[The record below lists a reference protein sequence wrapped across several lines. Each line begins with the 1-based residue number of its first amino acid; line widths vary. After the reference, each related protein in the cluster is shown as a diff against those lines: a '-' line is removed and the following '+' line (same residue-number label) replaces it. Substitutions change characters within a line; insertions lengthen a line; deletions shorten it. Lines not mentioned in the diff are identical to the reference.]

1 MANTTK
7 VTKAMALNAIVSLL
21 KTFGNDTKVGDV
33 SLDDMNAYCEN
44 ELALL
49 AKKKSSTSKA
59 AKANAETRM
68 ALAEIILA
76 TLDTDTKVDNI
87 SLDDMTAYCENELAL
102 LAKKKSST
110 SKAAKANAETRMALA
125 EIILETL
132 ANAGKPMTV
141 SEMQNATDA
150 LRVSADGSP
159 ISNQRIT
166 SVCYALVETSQLVN
180 TKEKKKS
187 YFSIA

>member
-1 MANTTK
+1 MANTVK
-7 VTKAMALNAIVSLL
+7 VTKAMALNAILSILATL
-21 KTFGNDTKVGDV
+21 DTDTKIDNI
-33 SLDDMNAYCEN
+33 SLDDMTAYCEN
-44 ELALL
+44 ELTLL

-68 ALAEIILA
+68 ALAEIIL
-76 TLDTDTKVDNI
+76 D
-87 SLDDMTAYCENELAL
+87 
-102 LAKKKSST
+102 
-110 SKAAKANAETRMALA
+110 
-125 EIILETL
+125 TL

>member
-7 VTKAMALNAIVSLL
+7 VTKAMALNAIISV
-21 KTFGNDTKVGDV
+21 
-33 SLDDMNAYCEN
+33 
-44 ELALL
+44 
-49 AKKKSSTSKA
+49 
-59 AKANAETRM
+59 
-68 ALAEIILA
+68 LA
-76 TLDTDTKVDNI
+76 TLDTDTKVDNV
-87 SLDDMTAYCENELAL
+87 SLDDMNAYCENELAL

-141 SEMQNATDA
+141 SEMQTANDE

-166 SVCYALVETSQLVN
+166 SVCYALVETTQLVN

>member
-7 VTKAMALNAIVSLL
+7 VTKAMALNAIVS
-21 KTFGNDTKVGDV
+21 V
-33 SLDDMNAYCEN
+33 
-44 ELALL
+44 
-49 AKKKSSTSKA
+49 
-59 AKANAETRM
+59 
-68 ALAEIILA
+68 LA
-76 TLDTDTKVDNI
+76 TLDPETKVDNVY
-87 SLDDMTAYCENELAL
+87 LDDMTAYCENELAL

-141 SEMQNATDA
+141 SEMQNANDE

-166 SVCYALVETSQLVN
+166 SVCYALVETTQLVN

>member
-7 VTKAMALNAIVSLL
+7 VTKAMALNAIISVLETLDPETKVNTVSLA
-21 KTFGNDTKVGDV
+21 
-33 SLDDMNAYCEN
+33 DMNAYCEN

-68 ALAEIILA
+68 ALAEIIL
-76 TLDTDTKVDNI
+76 
-87 SLDDMTAYCENELAL
+87 
-102 LAKKKSST
+102 
-110 SKAAKANAETRMALA
+110 ETH
-125 EIILETL
+125 
-132 ANAGKPMTV
+132 ANAGQHMTV
-141 SEMQNATDA
+141 SEMQNANDE

>member
-7 VTKAMALNAIVSLL
+7 VTKAMALNAIISL
-21 KTFGNDTKVGDV
+21 
-33 SLDDMNAYCEN
+33 
-44 ELALL
+44 
-49 AKKKSSTSKA
+49 
-59 AKANAETRM
+59 
-68 ALAEIILA
+68 LA
-76 TLDTDTKVDNI
+76 TLDPETKVDNV

-141 SEMQNATDA
+141 SEMQTANDA

-166 SVCYALVETSQLVN
+166 SVCYALVETTQLVN

>member
-7 VTKAMALNAIVSLL
+7 VTKAMALNAIISVLETLDPETKVDTVSLA
-21 KTFGNDTKVGDV
+21 
-33 SLDDMNAYCEN
+33 DMNAYCEN

-76 TLDTDTKVDNI
+76 TL
-87 SLDDMTAYCENELAL
+87 
-102 LAKKKSST
+102 
-110 SKAAKANAETRMALA
+110 
-125 EIILETL
+125 

-141 SEMQNATDA
+141 SEMQTANDE

>member
-1 MANTTK
+1 MANTVK
-7 VTKAMALNAIVSLL
+7 VTKAMALNAILAILANSDP
-21 KTFGNDTKVGDV
+21 DTTVDNV
-33 SLDDMNAYCEN
+33 ALADMVAYCDN

-68 ALAEIILA
+68 ALAEIVLA
-76 TLDTDTKVDNI
+76 
-87 SLDDMTAYCENELAL
+87 
-102 LAKKKSST
+102 
-110 SKAAKANAETRMALA
+110 
-125 EIILETL
+125 TL

-141 SEMQNATDA
+141 SEMQTANEE

-166 SVCYALVETSQLVN
+166 SVCYSLVESSQLIN

>member
-1 MANTTK
+1 MANTVK
-7 VTKAMALNAIVSLL
+7 VTKAMALNAILS
-21 KTFGNDTKVGDV
+21 
-33 SLDDMNAYCEN
+33 
-44 ELALL
+44 
-49 AKKKSSTSKA
+49 
-59 AKANAETRM
+59 
-68 ALAEIILA
+68 ILA
-76 TLDTDTKVDNI
+76 TVDNDTKVDNV

-125 EIILETL
+125 EIILDTL

>member
-7 VTKAMALNAIVSLL
+7 ITKAMALNAIISALATL
-21 KTFGNDTKVGDV
+21 DPETKVDNV
-33 SLDDMNAYCEN
+33 SLDDMN
-44 ELALL
+44 
-49 AKKKSSTSKA
+49 
-59 AKANAETRM
+59 
-68 ALAEIILA
+68 
-76 TLDTDTKVDNI
+76 
-87 SLDDMTAYCENELAL
+87 AYCENELAL

-141 SEMQNATDA
+141 SEMQTANDA

-166 SVCYALVETSQLVN
+166 SVCYALVETTQLVN

>member
-1 MANTTK
+1 MANTVK
-7 VTKAMALNAIVSLL
+7 VTKAMALNAILSILATL
-21 KTFGNDTKVGDV
+21 DTDTKIDNI
-33 SLDDMNAYCEN
+33 SLDDMTAYCEN
-44 ELALL
+44 ELTLL

-68 ALAEIILA
+68 ALAEIIL
-76 TLDTDTKVDNI
+76 D
-87 SLDDMTAYCENELAL
+87 
-102 LAKKKSST
+102 
-110 SKAAKANAETRMALA
+110 
-125 EIILETL
+125 TL

-141 SEMQNATDA
+141 SEMQTANDE

-166 SVCYALVETSQLVN
+166 SVCYALVETTQLVN

>member
-1 MANTTK
+1 MANTVK
-7 VTKAMALNAIVSLL
+7 VTKAMALNAILS
-21 KTFGNDTKVGDV
+21 
-33 SLDDMNAYCEN
+33 
-44 ELALL
+44 
-49 AKKKSSTSKA
+49 
-59 AKANAETRM
+59 
-68 ALAEIILA
+68 ILA

-141 SEMQNATDA
+141 SEMQNANDE

>member
-1 MANTTK
+1 MTNTTK
-7 VTKAMALNAIVSLL
+7 VTKAMALNAIISVLATL
-21 KTFGNDTKVGDV
+21 DPETKVDNI

-68 ALAEIILA
+68 ALAEIIL
-76 TLDTDTKVDNI
+76 
-87 SLDDMTAYCENELAL
+87 
-102 LAKKKSST
+102 
-110 SKAAKANAETRMALA
+110 
-125 EIILETL
+125 ETL
-132 ANAGKPMTV
+132 ANADKPMTV
-141 SEMQNATDA
+141 SEMQNANDE